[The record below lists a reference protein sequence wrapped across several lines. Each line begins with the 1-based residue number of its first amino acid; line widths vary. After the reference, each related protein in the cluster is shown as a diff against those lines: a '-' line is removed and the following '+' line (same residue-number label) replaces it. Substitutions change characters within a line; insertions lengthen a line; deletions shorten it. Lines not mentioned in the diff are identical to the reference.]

1 MFQHESQPSVSLQ
14 DYTEKMAGEWM
25 ASPSLYPWSHGKNLV
40 WDFTC
45 RDSLAASYVSA
56 TSKEAGKA
64 AELAEAKK
72 SSHYEDLAN
81 QYLVT
86 PVAAETLGSWGPSSL
101 KFIKELGGR
110 IALSNGEPR
119 STNYL
124 LQSLGMAI
132 QRGNAMSI
140 VGTLPSQRKLDEIYY
155 L

>member
-72 SSHYEDLAN
+72 SSHYEDLAS

-86 PVAAETLGSWGPSSL
+86 PVAAETLGSWVHHL
-101 KFIKELGGR
+101 
-110 IALSNGEPR
+110 
-119 STNYL
+119 
-124 LQSLGMAI
+124 
-132 QRGNAMSI
+132 
-140 VGTLPSQRKLDEIYY
+140 
-155 L
+155 